1 MKRLLLF
8 VLAAALAGC
17 ASSADSPSREEAPAS
32 RTPDPGRGL
41 VRPANEPVEIYID
54 TGDRDLGAY
63 DLTLV
68 YDRTLV
74 RVLSVEPTAEF
85 APPQYVRSGLTSGEL
100 KLAAY
105 QLEKNPRGRVVV
117 ARVTFESF
125 GGPASRLSV
134 RLRTLADSN
143 ALPMKGRAEA
153 SRDRVP

>member
-8 VLAAALAGC
+8 ALAAALAGC

-32 RTPDPGRGL
+32 RTPEGRGL
-41 VRPANEPVEIYID
+41 VQPAANEPVEIYID

-125 GGPASRLSV
+125 GGPPSRLSV

>member
-1 MKRLLLF
+1 MKRLLLL
-8 VLAAALAGC
+8 VALAGC
-17 ASSADSPSREEAPAS
+17 ASYDQPAREAAPEREPS
-32 RTPDPGRGL
+32 PGRGL
-41 VRPANEPVEIYID
+41 VRPAVEPVEIIVD

-74 RVLSVEPTAEF
+74 RVVAVESTDEF
-85 APPQYVRSGLTSGEL
+85 SPPQYVRSGLTSGEL

-105 QLEKNPRGRVVV
+105 QLERNPRGRVVV

-125 GGPASRLSV
+125 GGPPSRLVV
-134 RLRTLADSN
+134 RLGTLADSA

>member
-1 MKRLLLF
+1 MKRLLLL
-8 VLAAALAGC
+8 VALAGC
-17 ASSADSPSREEAPAS
+17 ASSDQPAREAAPEDRPSS
-32 RTPDPGRGL
+32 GGRGL
-41 VRPANEPVEIYID
+41 VRPAVEPVEIIVD

-74 RVLSVEPTAEF
+74 RVVAVESTDEF
-85 APPQYVRSGLTSGEL
+85 SPPQYVRSGLTSGEL

-105 QLEKNPRGRVVV
+105 QLERNPRGRVVV

-125 GGPASRLSV
+125 GGPPSRLVV
-134 RLRTLADSN
+134 RLGTLADSA